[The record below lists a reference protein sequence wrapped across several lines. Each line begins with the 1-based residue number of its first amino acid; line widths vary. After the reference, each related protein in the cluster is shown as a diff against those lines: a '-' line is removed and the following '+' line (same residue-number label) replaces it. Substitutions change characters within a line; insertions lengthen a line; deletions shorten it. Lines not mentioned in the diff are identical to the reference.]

1 MYCEYLLKGA
11 KVGDKSCK
19 EQFFIANSGLMIK
32 FSVDFAV
39 RECERDDFYQLC
51 YLAFEQ
57 ALKVY
62 EEGKYSFLAY
72 YRRCVLHYWYCWK
85 LTMRCPFKISGKD
98 YKNLTFAENFNFPSL
113 DECEVYC
120 TFDDKLLQ
128 IENDLTIVTV
138 WEEVKKSVPKKD
150 YEFLIKRFRYRV
162 KYKDL
167 AEELGVSVTSLNAR
181 QRRLLFKLK
190 DNKKLE
196 QIARDCFEI

>member
-1 MYCEYLLKGA
+1 
-11 KVGDKSCK
+11 
-19 EQFFIANSGLMIK
+19 
-32 FSVDFAV
+32 
-39 RECERDDFYQLC
+39 
-51 YLAFEQ
+51 
-57 ALKVY
+57 
-62 EEGKYSFLAY
+62 
-72 YRRCVLHYWYCWK
+72 
-85 LTMRCPFKISGKD
+85 MRCPFKISGKD

-167 AEELGVSVTSLNAR
+167 AEELGVSVTSLKAR